1 MRVYDFLKEVNPKA
15 AAKIVRKLNT
25 AVKNLPQHPYMGP
38 RLDSYAPLDVRSLIV
53 GDYEIRYEVTEAVV
67 IILRLWHV
75 RENR

>member
-15 AAKIVRKLNT
+15 AAKIVRQLNT

-38 RLDSYAPLDVRSLIV
+38 RLDSYAPLHVRSLIV
-53 GDYEIRYEVTEAVV
+53 GDYEIRYEVTDKAL
-67 IILRLWHV
+67 IIVRLWHT